1 MDGLDVVSERKQG
14 SEEGSQFFCLNSWVN
29 WFTKAEDA
37 GRCRENTRLYFGCVT
52 FEMPSRDIGQGSGY
66 RGLEWGALGW
76 RCNPESSAS
85 RCLKHGTG

>member
-14 SEEGSQFFCLNSWVN
+14 SEDGSQFFCLNSWVH

-66 RGLEWGALGW
+66 RGLEWGASGW